1 MDNTDTLLEC
11 GLGFTCDFT
20 KEREFIGQ
28 LRVLDQKAAAKE
40 QGGLR
45 RRMVNVLLS
54 DPEPLMHHGEVLWRN
69 GKPISDIRVAS
80 YGHTL
85 GGSVGL
91 TMLESGSDDQGI
103 TKSFLQEGKWEV
115 EIGNKMY
122 PCQVSLAPF
131 YDPKSL
137 RVKD

>member
-11 GLGFTCDFT
+11 GLGFTCDFN

-28 LRVLDQKAAAKE
+28 TRVLEQKETAKE

-54 DPEPLMHHGEVLWRN
+54 NPEPLMHHGEILWRN
-69 GKPISDIRVAS
+69 GTPMSDIRAAS

-85 GGSVGL
+85 GGAVGL
-91 TMLESGSDDQGI
+91 AMLESSDSGI
-103 TKSFLQEGKWEV
+103 TKNFMQEGEWQV
-115 EIGNKMY
+115 EIGSQKY
-122 PCQVSLAPF
+122 PCRVSLAPF

>member
-11 GLGFTCDFT
+11 GLGFTCDFD
-20 KEREFIGQ
+20 KEKEFIGQ
-28 LRVLDQKAAAKE
+28 SHVLEQKAMAKQ

-45 RRMVNVLLS
+45 RRMVNVLVS

-69 GKPISDIRVAS
+69 GNAISDIRAAS

-85 GGSVGL
+85 GGAVGL
-91 TMLESGSDDQGI
+91 SMLESADEGI
-103 TKSFLQEGKWEV
+103 KKAFIQEAEWEV
-115 EIGNKMY
+115 EIADKKY

-137 RVKD
+137 RLKD

>member
-11 GLGFTCDFT
+11 GLGFTCDFV

-28 LRVLDQKAAAKE
+28 SCVLDQKANAKE

-45 RRMVNVLLS
+45 RRMASVLLN
-54 DPEPLMHHGEVLWRN
+54 DPEPLLHHGEVLWRN
-69 GKPISDIRVAS
+69 GTPICDIRAAS

-85 GGSVGL
+85 GGAIGL
-91 TMLESGSDDQGI
+91 AMLESRDEGI
-103 TKSFLQEGKWEV
+103 KKSFIADGQWEV
-115 EIGNKMY
+115 EIANQKY

-131 YDPKSL
+131 YDPKNL
-137 RVKD
+137 KVKD